1 MNILKRVVLSSIA
14 LVALSACDSHIYE
27 SRPMAPEAVS
37 EVGFALLTDATRT
50 TLADDGMT
58 TRWAEGDRLA
68 VWAMDA
74 EGGFAFEN
82 CEFRMRYFSAEFD
95 KAYFVS
101 SIEPMADGEYTYML
115 SYPTP
120 KAVEGTRATYTL
132 PAVQSGEYDGRYDV
146 MVAEHVV
153 AEALTS
159 ETAGSKRVEL
169 NTIMRHQMHALKIT
183 IPEKSSNFAD
193 VVYGV
198 EVTFPMAV
206 AGDITVDVANPEAL
220 PTYTNTTNTITVKSD
235 KGFAV
240 GSDIWV
246 FVLPGAVSGD
256 VSYKVNG
263 LEQRSEV
270 ATYPLERE
278 LKRGHVTPIRMA
290 MPPFEK
296 YTAFN
301 FSIGENYLGEE
312 FDFFT
317 LYDSNGTN
325 MGTYNRNAENR
336 YTWEHLGEFDVTPY
350 NNSTWTL
357 VFDTKSAV
365 VENKVNMGTLH
376 PYYIQDITPVDVPYL
391 LFQDFESVSEDESY
405 GNNSYASEDRDQ
417 PGKALSG
424 VLSGWNA
431 ARFWLKPGA
440 MRLNARRQCVE
451 VWALVTTLK
460 FASSHH
466 GRMDTPPLW
475 NGTRGIKPGKSVNVN
490 LQFDA
495 AMNRHSSSSL
505 TITEAGVAVATH
517 TNANNPIDGI
527 PTGATGIN
535 SSYDTSLIDYGT
547 TWYNPVLS
555 ETAGNDDF
563 GKTFPTYSTGF
574 AVSSTTR
581 ICFYPTINC
590 EDSGIGNSE
599 INVYLDNIKV
609 SIAKE

>member
-1 MNILKRVVLSSIA
+1 MNILKRVVLLSIA
-14 LVALSACDSHIYE
+14 LVALSACDSHIDE

-132 PAVQSGEYDGRYDV
+132 PAVQSGVYDGSYDV
-146 MVAEHVV
+146 MVAESVV
-153 AEALTS
+153 AGELNKDEKT
-159 ETAGSKRVEL
+159 EL
-169 NTIMRHQMHALKIT
+169 NTLMHHQMHALKIT
-183 IPEKSSNFAD
+183 IPEKSGNFTD
-193 VVYGV
+193 RVYGLDI
-198 EVTFPMAV
+198 TFPRGV
-206 AGDITVDVANPEAL
+206 VGDMTVDVANPTAE
-220 PTYTNTTNTITVKSD
+220 PTLSNMSNTITVWND
-235 KGFAV
+235 EGFAV

-246 FVLPGAVSGD
+246 FVLPGTVSGN
-256 VSYKVNG
+256 VSYRIEG
-263 LEQRSEV
+263 AEQRSEV
-270 ATYPLERE
+270 AVYNLERDMQ
-278 LKRGHVTPIRMA
+278 RGHVTPIRMG
-290 MPPFEK
+290 MPSFAK

-301 FSIGENYLGEE
+301 FSIGENYLGED
-312 FDFFT
+312 FNFFT

-325 MGTYNRNAENR
+325 MGTFNRNSENR
-336 YTWEHLGEFDVTPY
+336 YTWEHHGEFDVTPY

-357 VFDTKSAV
+357 VFDTESAV
-365 VENKVNMGTLH
+365 VENKVNMGTLR
-376 PYYIQDITPVDVPYL
+376 PYFKQDITPVDVPYL

-451 VWALVTTLK
+451 VWAIVTTVK
-460 FASSHH
+460 FTSSHH

-505 TITEAGVAVATH
+505 TVTQAGISVATH
-517 TNANNPIDGI
+517 TNANNAIDGI
-527 PTGATGIN
+527 PTGTNGLGT
-535 SSYDTSLIDYGT
+535 SYSTTLADYGT
-547 TWYNPVLS
+547 TWCELVLS
-555 ETAGNDDF
+555 ETAGSDDF
-563 GKTFPTYSTGF
+563 GKRFPTYSTEF

-581 ICFYPTINC
+581 ICFYPTISC
-590 EDSGIGNSE
+590 EDSGVGNSE